1 MKKRVFAMILALA
14 MAFSLAACA
23 AKPAEPSK
31 DPAPA
36 NSDNGGSQGS
46 TGAKPDNFPKD
57 SVNMFVHAA
66 AGGGSDAMA
75 RTIGSI
81 MEGNMDVPVVVDNKT
96 GGTGSVCWQ
105 SLISS
110 KADGYTISTVASE
123 LTYIGALGYASI
135 GPDDVDFLGLCQS
148 WSGSLVVPADSEWET
163 FADFVDYCKA
173 HPGEVSVGDG
183 GTGNIWQLAAY
194 TMEKET
200 GIEVN
205 HVPFDG
211 AAGEMTALLGGHC
224 DAIVVGASEAKAN
237 IDSGAMKCLCVFND
251 KASSAVPDAPTAV
264 DAGYPGL
271 ICNVWVGIGCPKG
284 LPEDVKAYLVDQVK
298 QAVESDTFKKYTEER
313 GTDWNYMSPDELYA
327 LAKSCGCVQKGG
339 GAQVVDVLDYGE
351 AVTKKGLN
359 LLSGP
364 GNDLVSATAL
374 TAAGAHL
381 ILFTTGRGTPFGAP
395 APTVKISTNTA
406 LFEKKRAWIDFD
418 AGAVA
423 RGESLDAAR
432 DRLLDFVLEVAG
444 GRRTRAEER
453 GFREISIF
461 KDGVVL

>member
-14 MAFSLAACA
+14 MAFSLAVCA

-327 LAKSCGCVQKGG
+327 LAKSDMEK
-339 GAQVVDVLDYGE
+339 Y
-351 AVTKKGLN
+351 
-359 LLSGP
+359 
-364 GNDLVSATAL
+364 
-374 TAAGAHL
+374 AA
-381 ILFTTGRGTPFGAP
+381 I
-395 APTVKISTNTA
+395 V
-406 LFEKKRAWIDFD
+406 ED
-418 AGAVA
+418 AGLAQ
-423 RGESLDAAR
+423 
-432 DRLLDFVLEVAG
+432 
-444 GRRTRAEER
+444 
-453 GFREISIF
+453 
-461 KDGVVL
+461 

>member
-31 DPAPA
+31 APAPA

-46 TGAKPDNFPKD
+46 TGTKPDNFPKD

-327 LAKSCGCVQKGG
+327 LAKSDMEK
-339 GAQVVDVLDYGE
+339 Y
-351 AVTKKGLN
+351 
-359 LLSGP
+359 
-364 GNDLVSATAL
+364 
-374 TAAGAHL
+374 AA
-381 ILFTTGRGTPFGAP
+381 I
-395 APTVKISTNTA
+395 V
-406 LFEKKRAWIDFD
+406 ED
-418 AGAVA
+418 AGLAQ
-423 RGESLDAAR
+423 
-432 DRLLDFVLEVAG
+432 
-444 GRRTRAEER
+444 
-453 GFREISIF
+453 
-461 KDGVVL
+461 